1 MVWVARTG
9 KILELKWKMS
19 WWTLN
24 FTWTKRLKLG
34 TPFTITVECLIRRV
48 KRKDKG
54 RILKWLAIPFSS
66 EPHSVTPLH
75 YDPPVLDSPTWHGL
89 VSLS

>member
-9 KILELKWKMS
+9 KILELKGKMS

-48 KRKDKG
+48 KRKD
-54 RILKWLAIPFSS
+54 IVLFQLASS
-66 EPHSVTPLH
+66 SHRT
-75 YDPPVLDSPTWHGL
+75 Y
-89 VSLS
+89 